1 MYRYEIINEII
12 REKNFTKYIEIGLR
26 DPGDCFDIIQCEEKH
41 SVDPGYEVETN
52 HATYKFTSDD
62 FFLNLENKIL
72 DLPTDYKWDVI
83 FIDGLHISYQ
93 VERDVLNSLN
103 HLTEGGYIVLHD
115 CNPFLYEYDYRR
127 VIEDYW
133 GQCWNGTVWKTIYK
147 LLCTRGDLDVY
158 TINTDEGLGIIKRG
172 NGRDLIDFDNPYF
185 EYKLMSKNITKNLNT
200 IEIEDFKKMIAL

>member
-12 REKNFTKYIEIGLR
+12 EEKKFSKYLEIGLR
-26 DPGDCFDIIQCEEKH
+26 YPQDCFDMIQCKEKH
-41 SVDPGYEVETN
+41 SVDPGYETEAN

-62 FFLNLENKIL
+62 FFLNLENRIL
-72 DLPTDYKWDVI
+72 DLPPDHKWDVI

-133 GQCWNGTVWKTIYK
+133 GQGWNGTVWKLIYK
-147 LLCTRGDLDVY
+147 LLCTREDLDVY

-200 IEIEDFKKMIAL
+200 IEIEDFRKMLAL